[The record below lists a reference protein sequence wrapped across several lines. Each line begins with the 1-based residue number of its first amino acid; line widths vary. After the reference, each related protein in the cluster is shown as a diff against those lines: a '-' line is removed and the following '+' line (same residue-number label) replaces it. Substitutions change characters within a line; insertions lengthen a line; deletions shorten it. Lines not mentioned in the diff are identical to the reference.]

1 MREEFAVLDIGSGK
15 LNFVVGTKSAD
26 EIFFVK
32 NFATAEYPGYFNG
45 QWVAPERLKDDIAS
59 VIENSK
65 FNFKIK
71 TLYVS
76 VPSEFTFVRT
86 SGLLSDAGRS
96 KTITSSAIREIHKKA
111 ESFKVNGYT
120 ALCSSALEYVLDGNI
135 RTIHPIGEI
144 AKNIFADMSYIFC
157 KDEFIRSIYK
167 IAIELG
173 FKYVR
178 FVDGI
183 WAEGTQLIDEDSR
196 AYGAVLIDVGYAS
209 TSFALIKGD
218 GIKYK
223 KDFPFGKGF
232 LTDALA
238 SVLNVEYEVAQNLLP
253 KITLNIES
261 DDMSVYQYEVGG
273 TKYESK
279 AKEVN
284 SFLHSF
290 ILSNLVDFVN
300 SCIDEIKTD
309 DKMNSAQ
316 NAFGAN
322 AYPSINELTRFFLVG
337 GGISEIRGA
346 ANFFA
351 RALSR
356 EVTLLTA
363 GTAGWD
369 KPYYAS
375 MFATLEI
382 AEKMSQKNSLLER
395 LFR

>member
-1 MREEFAVLDIGSGK
+1 MREEFAVLDVGSGK

-32 NFATAEYPGYFNG
+32 NFATVEYPGYFNG
-45 QWVAPERLKDDIAS
+45 EWVAPDKLKEDIQS
-59 VIENSK
+59 VIEKSK
-65 FNFKIK
+65 FNYKLK

-86 SGLLSDAGRS
+86 NGLLSDAGRS
-96 KTITSSAIREIHKKA
+96 KTISSSAIKDIHKKA

-120 ALCSSALEYVLDGNI
+120 ALCSSALEYVLDGNR

-144 AKNIFADMSYIFC
+144 AKNIYANMSYIFC
-157 KDEFIRSIYK
+157 KDEFVRSIYK
-167 IAIELG
+167 IAMELG

-183 WAEGTQLIDEDSR
+183 WAEGTQLIDEEQR
-196 AYGAVLIDVGYAS
+196 FGGTVLIDVGYAS
-209 TSFALIKGD
+209 TTFALIEGD

-223 KDFPFGKGF
+223 KDCSFGKGF

-238 SVLNVEYEVAQNLLP
+238 TVLNVDYEVAQELLP

-261 DDMSVYQYEVGG
+261 DDMSVYQYSVGN
-273 TKYESK
+273 TKFESK

-284 SFLHSF
+284 SFLHSY
-290 ILSNLVDFVN
+290 IVSNLVDFVD
-300 SCIDEIKTD
+300 SCIEEIKELDEIA
-309 DKMNSAQ
+309 SEQ
-316 NAFGAN
+316 NVFGAKY
-322 AYPSINELTRFFLVG
+322 YPSISDDTPFFLVG
-337 GGISEIRGA
+337 GGICEIRGA

-351 RALSR
+351 RALAR
-356 EVTLLTA
+356 EVQLLSA

-369 KPYYAS
+369 RPYYAS

-382 AEKMSQKNSLLER
+382 ADKMSQKNSLLER